1 MYIIYKHKHK
11 VLGDSFLLSPTTDD
25 EIQNT
30 DKQIKHQRR
39 TVHIYQELVSVCV
52 YYDRQKTYN
61 FSLDVIYFRFRIV
74 YTCGLQSVSQYSESL
89 KANVCV

>member
-1 MYIIYKHKHK
+1 M
-11 VLGDSFLLSPTTDD
+11 LGDSFLLSPTTDD
-25 EIQNT
+25 EIQNR

-52 YYDRQKTYN
+52 YYDREKTDN
-61 FSLDVIYFRFRIV
+61 FSVDVIYSRFRIV
-74 YTCGLQSVSQYSESL
+74 YTCGMQSVSQYSESL